1 MRFAS
6 LGSGSEGNATLVQ
19 SRDRQ
24 PTQVLVDCGLG
35 RRELERRMARLGCSP
50 ERLDGIVLTHA
61 HGDHVRGAFSVAAAY
76 GVAVHMTHGTARAL
90 AGRIGNASV
99 VLFAAEQ
106 RFEIGDLRFEPVA
119 VPHDCHEPVQYVV
132 EDSASRMAVL
142 TDLGHPTAHV
152 IRALRA
158 LDALVLECNHDE
170 AMLAANQ
177 RYPAELKRRI
187 AGPYGHLANS
197 QAAQILGAI
206 RQEQLRVVVGAH
218 LSKHNN
224 QPELARSAL
233 LGALTQPHVVV
244 TIADQEGSG
253 GWVEL

>member
-24 PTQVLVDCGLG
+24 PTKVLVDCGLG
-35 RRELERRMARLGCSP
+35 RRELERRMARLGCAADS
-50 ERLDGIVLTHA
+50 LDAIVLTHA
-61 HGDHVRGAFSVAAAY
+61 HGDHVRGAFSVAAAH
-76 GVAVHMTHGTARAL
+76 GLKVHMTHGTARAL
-90 AGRIGNASV
+90 AGRIGGASV
-99 VLFAAEQ
+99 ELFAAEE
-106 RFEIGDLRFEPVA
+106 RFEVGALSFEPVA
-119 VPHDCHEPVQYVV
+119 VPHDCHEPVQYVLA
-132 EDSASRMAVL
+132 DGDHRMAVL

-152 IRALRA
+152 IRALRD

-170 AMLAANQ
+170 AMLAANP

-197 QAAQILGAI
+197 QAAQILAAI
-206 RQEQLRVVVGAH
+206 GQEKLRVVIGAH

-224 QPELARSAL
+224 TPELARAAL
-233 LGALTQPHVVV
+233 VGALTQSRDVVM
-244 TIADQEGSG
+244 IADQEGSG
-253 GWVEL
+253 GWVAL

>member
-24 PTQVLVDCGLG
+24 PSTVLIDCGFG
-35 RRELERRMARLGCSP
+35 RRELERRMGQMGCGA
-50 ERLDGIVLTHA
+50 ERLDAIVLTHA
-61 HGDHVRGAFSVAAAY
+61 HGDHVRGAFSFAAAH
-76 GVAVHMTHGTARAL
+76 GVKVHMTHGTARAL
-90 AGRIGNASV
+90 EGRIGRASV
-99 VLFAAEQ
+99 ELFAADQ
-106 RFEIGDLRFEPVA
+106 SFQIGTLRFESVA

-132 EDSASRMAVL
+132 EDRYNRMAVL

-158 LDALVLECNHDE
+158 LNALVLECNHDE
-170 AMLAANQ
+170 AMLAANR

-187 AGPYGHLANS
+187 AGPYGHLANT
-197 QAAQILGAI
+197 QAAQILAAI
-206 RQEQLRVVVGAH
+206 GQEQLRVVVGAH

-224 QPELARSAL
+224 QPDLARAAL
-233 LGALTQPHVVV
+233 LEALTQSLAVVM
-244 TIADQEGSG
+244 IADQAGSA